1 MAIEPIKYSFL
12 TKHFF
17 SLKGLG
23 LILVLAAVNALFWGA
38 YPISLSELKD
48 VLRGDQTETLQ
59 YLIWEIRIPRI
70 LLALATGAILAVTG
84 TSLQALFRN
93 PLADPMILG
102 VTFGAMLFAVAG
114 IVLSYTI
121 FSWLPIFLQQA
132 GVSLLAFAGSLL
144 FTVWVYLLSTKGSHT
159 SVATM
164 LLAGIAL
171 GSIASAITG
180 LFTYFSS
187 ETQLRDITFWTMGS
201 LTQANWRVLALFLPI
216 GLDVTVL
223 LLHETPAIA
232 YFKPRS
238 TCTKGKKNHHHRHC
252 VGGGCQCSDN
262 RGDWICWIGDP
273 PFVAPGKGFGLSLLT
288 TCCCSWRSI
297 LPGAC
302 RYPGANHH
310 CSCRTSHWD
319 IELTHWKSLFPLA
332 PAQAT
337 KKPSYLLNAN
347 THVSNKKYLL

>member
-1 MAIEPIKYSFL
+1 MAIDPIKYSFL

-48 VLRGDQTETLQ
+48 FLRGDQPETLQ
-59 YLIWEIRIPRI
+59 YLIWDIRVPRI
-70 LLALATGAILAVTG
+70 LLALATGAILAVSG
-84 TSLQALFRN
+84 ASLQALFRN

-216 GLDVTVL
+216 GLAVTVL
-223 LLHETPAIA
+223 LFRQATALNVLVLGEAEAELTGVPVQKVKKIIIIATALGVGASVAITGVIGFVGLVIPHLLRLVKGSDYRFLLPAAALGGASFLVLADTLARTIIA
-232 YFKPRS
+232 PAELPIGILSSLIGSPFFLWLLLKQR
-238 TCTKGKKNHHHRHC
+238 KNHH
-252 VGGGCQCSDN
+252 
-262 RGDWICWIGDP
+262 I
-273 PFVAPGKGFGLSLLT
+273 
-288 TCCCSWRSI
+288 
-297 LPGAC
+297 
-302 RYPGANHH
+302 Y
-310 CSCRTSHWD
+310 
-319 IELTHWKSLFPLA
+319 
-332 PAQAT
+332 
-337 KKPSYLLNAN
+337 
-347 THVSNKKYLL
+347 